1 MDANIPALNGTRV
14 FCGVVGGVFN
24 GGVAVAISVDF
35 VVAVLAL
42 LTRTGVIGRAVV
54 VAFYVQVPRISKNR
68 RRTAHCTPS
77 GC

>member
-42 LTRTGVIGRAVV
+42 LTRTGVIGRA
-54 VAFYVQVPRISKNR
+54 R
-68 RRTAHCTPS
+68 RRCS
-77 GC
+77 GRSILCSGTQN

>member
-1 MDANIPALNGTRV
+1 MGANIPALNGTRV
-14 FCGVVGGVFN
+14 FDGVVGGVFN
-24 GGVAVAISVDF
+24 AVAISVDF